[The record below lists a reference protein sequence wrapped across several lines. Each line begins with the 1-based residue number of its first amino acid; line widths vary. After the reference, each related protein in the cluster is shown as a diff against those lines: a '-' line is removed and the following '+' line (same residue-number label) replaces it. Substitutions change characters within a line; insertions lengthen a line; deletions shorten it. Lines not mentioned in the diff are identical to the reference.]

1 MDVILLERIEKL
13 GQMGDV
19 VKVKPGFAR
28 NYLLPKK
35 KALRATKDNL
45 TYFETQKVRLEAEN
59 LELRGEAEAV
69 AGKLKHLI
77 VVLIRQ
83 AGENGQLYGSVTA
96 RDMAEAIA
104 EAGTKVERGQIQL
117 EKAIKVLGL
126 HPVHL
131 RLHPEVVVEVTANV
145 ARSPEEAAA
154 LAREGHV
161 VSAEE
166 QREAEEAA
174 IQEVI
179 SEVEAEEA
187 VAEEA
192 AAGPEA
198 AAEPE
203 AAEEASGEDA
213 PGGED
218 GEAETETGAEKNA

>member
-35 KALRATKDNL
+35 KALRATKDNMA
-45 TYFETQKVRLEAEN
+45 YFETQKVQLEAEN
-59 LELRGEAEAV
+59 LERRSEAEVV
-69 AGKLKHLI
+69 AAKLVGLTVI
-77 VVLIRQ
+77 LIRQ
-83 AGENGQLYGSVTA
+83 AGESGQLYGSVTA

-145 ARSPEEAAA
+145 ARSPEEAEA

-166 QREAEEAA
+166 QHEAEAAA

-192 AAGPEA
+192 AA
-198 AAEPE
+198 EPE
-203 AAEEASGEDA
+203 AAEEGSGEEA
-213 PGGED
+213 PGSED
-218 GEAETETGAEKNA
+218 GETETATGTEKNA